1 MAAKILVLED
11 DPQLRE
17 ILERALTRY
26 GYQPVTAGSLAE
38 GDEKVSEGPYAAL
51 LCDMRLPDGDG
62 LTFLKNHRDD
72 FENAGTQIVVV
83 SAEPQYGD
91 LTAELGVEFFLT
103 KPISLQMLKTLLSRL
118 LGQHTQ

>member
-11 DPQLRE
+11 DPQLQD

-26 GYQPVTAGSLAE
+26 GYQPVIAGSLAE
-38 GDEKVSEGPYAAL
+38 GDEKVSAGPYAAL

-62 LTFLKNHRDD
+62 LTFLKNHGADLK
-72 FENAGTQIVVV
+72 NAGTQVVVV

-91 LTAELGVEFFLT
+91 LTAEMGVEFFLPWKT
-103 KPISLQMLKTLLSRL
+103 KNGCNRR
-118 LGQHTQ
+118 